1 MEKLHY
7 NITIAGLVQGVW
19 FRKYTKDKAVEL
31 KIKGFVKNNKD
42 SKVYLEAEGDSLMLG
57 VFLEWLKVGSPMSIV
72 SSVDYTVGVI
82 KNFKY
87 FEIKS

>member
-7 NITIAGLVQGVW
+7 NITIVGLVQGVW

-42 SKVYLEAEGDSLMLG
+42 SKVYLEAEGDTLMLG
-57 VFLEWLKVGSPMSIV
+57 IFLEWLKVGSPMSIV

>member
-42 SKVYLEAEGDSLMLG
+42 SKVYLL
-57 VFLEWLKVGSPMSIV
+57 
-72 SSVDYTVGVI
+72 Y
-82 KNFKY
+82 
-87 FEIKS
+87 

>member
-19 FRKYTKDKAVEL
+19 FRRYSKNKAIEL
-31 KIKGFVKNNKD
+31 EIKGFVKNNKD